1 MSMRNNNSYLSC
13 IIDGAGD
20 KEYRTLFDTSRLL
33 WRWALQYLRQTPVES
48 IDQAI
53 NLFEQHKITPQ

>member
-1 MSMRNNNSYLSC
+1 MSMRNNISYLSC

>member
-13 IIDGAGD
+13 IFDGAGD

-33 WRWALQYLRQTPVES
+33 WRWALQYLRHTPVKL
-48 IDQAI
+48 IDPAI
-53 NLFEQHKITPQ
+53 ILSEQHKITPQ

>member
-1 MSMRNNNSYLSC
+1 MSMRNNSSYLSC